1 MSAFGLDKPLD
12 DLYKIGAV
20 AKRTGI
26 TPECLRAWE
35 RRYGLEPA
43 ERAGNTRFY
52 SAAQVQRLTTIK
64 GLLDQGH
71 PISQVIH
78 MPVAE
83 LERRLRPRSAARLDP
98 ATARVGLVGGAL
110 VQAYRQAED
119 ARLEVVG
126 EWASIDDLR
135 LDDVRPNIDCAVA
148 YVPSLDPQRIDLVSE
163 IYPDAALIA
172 VFKYATAAD
181 LEHFEALDVPLLR
194 WPAAWSAVEALILAA
209 APAATDRSRRFA
221 EEELLHIALMA
232 SRAGCECPA
241 ELVDLIGQLNAFAE
255 HANRCGAGGGAG
267 VAEGARKE
275 EHRMVAERVG
285 VARAQLE
292 SALAEQVARHGLL
305 ETAN

>member
-1 MSAFGLDKPLD
+1 MD

-43 ERAGNTRFY
+43 ERAGHTRFY
-52 SAAQVQRLTTIK
+52 SASQVQRLTTIK

-78 MPVAE
+78 MPAEE
-83 LERRLRPRSAARLDP
+83 LERRLRPPGARRLDP
-98 ATARVGLVGGAL
+98 GTARVALIGGPL
-110 VQAYRQAED
+110 VQTYRGAED

-126 EWASIDDLR
+126 EWPSIDDLR
-135 LDDVRPNIDCAVA
+135 LDGVRPSIDCAIA
-148 YVPSLDPQRIDLVSE
+148 YVPSLDPQRVDLVRE
-163 IYPDAALIA
+163 IYPDAALVVA
-172 VFKYATAAD
+172 FKYATAAD
-181 LEHFEALDVPLLR
+181 LRHFEALDVLLLR
-194 WPAAWSAVEALILAA
+194 WPAPWSAVEALVSASV
-209 APAATDRSRRFA
+209 PTVVDGGRRFT

-241 ELVDLIGQLNAFAE
+241 ELVDLIGQLNAYAE
-255 HANRCGAGGGAG
+255 HAARCEADGGATK
-267 VAEGARKE
+267 A

-285 VARAQLE
+285 LARAQLE
-292 SALAEQVARHGLL
+292 NALADQVECHRLL